1 MFCELQMP
9 RPWREG
15 QEQRLF
21 LNALEWVEIGDR
33 IGIDCVWAQEHH
45 FLEEYSHS
53 SAPEIFLA
61 ACSQRS
67 KRMRLGHEITLM
79 PPNFNHPWWV
89 AERITT
95 LDLVSQGRVE
105 WGTGEASSRLELEG
119 FGLNYL
125 EKRAMWAEAVRE
137 TAKMMCSM
145 PYPGC
150 SGKYFAVPTRNVVPK
165 PVQRP
170 HPPLWMACTNR
181 DSLQPAALRRMGA
194 LTITFMDAGET
205 RDWVEE
211 DYDILRRE
219 CTTIGQAG
227 NTNG

>member
-1 MFCELQMP
+1 
-9 RPWREG
+9 
-15 QEQRLF
+15 
-21 LNALEWVEIGDR
+21 
-33 IGIDCVWAQEHH
+33 
-45 FLEEYSHS
+45 
-53 SAPEIFLA
+53 
-61 ACSQRS
+61 
-67 KRMRLGHEITLM
+67 LGHGITLM
-79 PPNFNHPWWV
+79 PPNFNHPVRV
-89 AERITT
+89 AERIAT

-150 SGKYFAVPTRNVVPK
+150 SGKSFAVPTRNVVPK

-181 DSLQPAALRRMGA
+181 DSLRLAARLGMGA
-194 LTITFMDAGET
+194 LTFAFMDAGEA
-205 RDWVEE
+205 RYWVEE
-211 DYDILRRE
+211 YYDIFRRE
-219 CTTIGQAG
+219 CTPIGQAV
-227 NTNG
+227 NPK